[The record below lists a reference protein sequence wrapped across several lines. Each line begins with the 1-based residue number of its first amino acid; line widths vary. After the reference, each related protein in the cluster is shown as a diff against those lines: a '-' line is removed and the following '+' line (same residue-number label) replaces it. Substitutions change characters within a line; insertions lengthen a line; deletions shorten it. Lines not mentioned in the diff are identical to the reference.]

1 MQRGMR
7 RAVLLGELCLFPS
20 QTPLFRS
27 RWMISEHQPHLSF
40 LLLLLSRN
48 HKRGDSVYVTMWQA
62 VFLMG
67 SFIFFKDHLT
77 V

>member
-1 MQRGMR
+1 
-7 RAVLLGELCLFPS
+7 
-20 QTPLFRS
+20 
-27 RWMISEHQPHLSF
+27 MISEHQPHLSF

-67 SFIFFKDHLT
+67 SFIFLKDHLT